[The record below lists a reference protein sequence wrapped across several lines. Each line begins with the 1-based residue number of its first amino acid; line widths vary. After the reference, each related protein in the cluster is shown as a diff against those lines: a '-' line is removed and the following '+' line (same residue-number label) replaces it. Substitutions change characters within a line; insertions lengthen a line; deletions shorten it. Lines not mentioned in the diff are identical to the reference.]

1 MTSGPGL
8 HADERVLGGRYRLLA
23 RIADGGMATVYLAI
37 DERLGR
43 RVAVKV
49 LRADLARDEGFVGR
63 FQREARL
70 AAGLSHP
77 NIVAVHDF
85 HESSG
90 VPGEELYLVMEYVEG
105 ETLRQVDLDC
115 FANAEGAPCADGVG
129 MYWWNENV
137 IAELP

>member
-8 HADERVLGGRYRLLA
+8 HADERVLGGRYRLLS

-70 AAGLSHP
+70 AAGLS
-77 NIVAVHDF
+77 
-85 HESSG
+85 
-90 VPGEELYLVMEYVEG
+90 
-105 ETLRQVDLDC
+105 TLRVGLG
-115 FANAEGAPCADGVG
+115 ALWWPTSTNNASHLTRVTAA
-129 MYWWNENV
+129 
-137 IAELP
+137 IAR